1 MNIYSLYYIMDN
13 QTTNCDTNVYKKLNF
28 LYNALEHGWS
38 IKKQEGCYIF
48 SKKHQN
54 RREVF
59 SNDYLEKF
67 VIENNKPTLV

>member
-1 MNIYSLYYIMDN
+1 MDN
-13 QTTNCDTNVYKKLNF
+13 HTINCINCDIKTFKKLNF
-28 LYNALEHGWS
+28 LHNALEHGWC
-38 IKKQEGCYIF
+38 IKKQDGCYIF

>member
-1 MNIYSLYYIMDN
+1 MDN
-13 QTTNCDTNVYKKLNF
+13 DFIKCDVKTFKKINF

-38 IKKQEGCYIF
+38 IKKQDDCYIF

-59 SNDYLEKF
+59 SNDYLENF
-67 VIENNKPTLV
+67 VNENNKPKLV